1 MLTGDVWMLKSNVKR
16 ECNQCYNV
24 IKNKLENQMSNR
36 RKQLHQHKMKKVL
49 NQHSSILL
57 YQHSGLTTK
66 RWKQL
71 RESLVELEQTPTS
84 ASIKEQPAVQRSAVA
99 IFIKDRLA
107 RLASDPSLCKTHK
120 AEKQVAQKGT
130 IYQGP
135 MLLIGCNSHAH
146 MVLAHNALVKQAEQ
160 NRYSL
165 LLVGGSYH
173 RTRLTHKDVQR
184 LIKLDQSV
192 YTSLLNV
199 IEGASI
205 GFVHQ
210 LMSSQHS
217 LLSVFTALKLKADQT
232 TYLN

>member
-1 MLTGDVWMLKSNVKR
+1 
-16 ECNQCYNV
+16 
-24 IKNKLENQMSNR
+24 MSNR

-49 NQHSSILL
+49 TQHSSILL

-71 RESLVELEQTPTS
+71 RELLVELGQTPTS
-84 ASIKEQPAVQRSAVA
+84 ASVA
-99 IFIKDRLA
+99 IFVKDRLA
-107 RLASDPSLCKTHK
+107 RLASDTPPCKTHK
-120 AEKQVAQKGT
+120 AEREVIEESN

-146 MVLAHNALVKQAEQ
+146 MVLAHNALVKQAERD
-160 NRYSL
+160 RYSL
-165 LLVGGSYH
+165 LLVGGSYC

-199 IEGASI
+199 IEGSSI

-217 LLSVFTALKLKADQT
+217 LLSVFTAMKLKAD
-232 TYLN
+232 

>member
-1 MLTGDVWMLKSNVKR
+1 
-16 ECNQCYNV
+16 
-24 IKNKLENQMSNR
+24 
-36 RKQLHQHKMKKVL
+36 
-49 NQHSSILL
+49 
-57 YQHSGLTTK
+57 
-66 RWKQL
+66 
-71 RESLVELEQTPTS
+71 
-84 ASIKEQPAVQRSAVA
+84 
-99 IFIKDRLA
+99 
-107 RLASDPSLCKTHK
+107 
-120 AEKQVAQKGT
+120 
-130 IYQGP
+130 

-205 GFVHQ
+205 GFEHQ

-232 TYLN
+232 TYLNWLMSQFHKSTHCLLTPLFNIVTMSRLTSHVLESVTNDSTKVLYFTNQQSNFTSPCCFDQTFVTYWCVVLDPKCVTLN

>member
-1 MLTGDVWMLKSNVKR
+1 
-16 ECNQCYNV
+16 
-24 IKNKLENQMSNR
+24 MSNR

-71 RESLVELEQTPTS
+71 RESLLKLGQTP
-84 ASIKEQPAVQRSAVA
+84 ASVSVREQPVVQGSAVA
-99 IFIKDRLA
+99 IFVKDRLA
-107 RLASDPSLCKTHK
+107 RLASDTPPCKTHK
-120 AEKQVAQKGT
+120 AEREVIEESN

-146 MVLAHNALVKQAEQ
+146 MVLAHNALVKQAERD
-160 NRYSL
+160 RYSL
-165 LLVGGSYH
+165 LLVGGSYC

-199 IEGASI
+199 IEGTSI

-217 LLSVFTALKLKADQT
+217 LLSVFTAMKLKAD
-232 TYLN
+232 

>member
-1 MLTGDVWMLKSNVKR
+1 
-16 ECNQCYNV
+16 
-24 IKNKLENQMSNR
+24 MSSR

-71 RESLVELEQTPTS
+71 RESLVELGQTPTS
-84 ASIKEQPAVQRSAVA
+84 ASVKEQSAVQGSAVA
-99 IFIKDRLA
+99 IFVKDRLA
-107 RLASDPSLCKTHK
+107 PSLCKAHK
-120 AEKQVAQKGT
+120 AEVQEGT

-160 NRYSL
+160 SRYSL
-165 LLVGGSYH
+165 LLIGGSYY
-173 RTRLTHKDVQR
+173 RTQLTHKDVQR

-192 YTSLLNV
+192 YTSLVNV
-199 IEGASI
+199 IEGTSI

-210 LMSSQHS
+210 LMSSQHN
-217 LLSVFTALKLKADQT
+217 LLSVITALKSKAD
-232 TYLN
+232 